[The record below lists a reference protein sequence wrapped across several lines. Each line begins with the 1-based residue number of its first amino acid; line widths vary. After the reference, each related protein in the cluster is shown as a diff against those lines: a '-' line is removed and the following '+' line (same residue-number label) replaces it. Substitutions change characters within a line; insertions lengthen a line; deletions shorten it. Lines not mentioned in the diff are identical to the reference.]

1 METTSNT
8 PYFTS
13 HYPCKLVNVPT
24 QMIYL
29 CNGSKEQDYTEVL
42 NRLHS
47 ISGITETHTDNIQ
60 TVENLNTLERGQILE
75 IIAPNVRGEENIQE
89 NQLIITNSVFTTSEY
104 NSKKQLVNIL
114 TGVGSNSISNLNYL
128 NLNYYLSEALEY
140 VFNTAA
146 RLGSTISSY
155 QILSIL
161 SALQSNN
168 IMELN
173 NRDGKIYRLK
183 NIQVVNGSFEL
194 VREEV
199 NFV

>member
-1 METTSNT
+1 MENIILS
-8 PYFTS
+8 S
-13 HYPCKLVNVPT
+13 ET

-29 CNGSKEQDYTEVL
+29 CNGSKEQDYKEVI

-47 ISGITETHTDNIQ
+47 ISGITENHTSNLQ
-60 TVENLNTLERGQILE
+60 TVENLDRLDRGQILE
-75 IIAPNVRGEENIQE
+75 TIASTSSVRGEENTLIQR
-89 NQLIITNSVFTTSEY
+89 LIITNSVFTTTEY
-104 NSKKQLVNIL
+104 NSKQQLVNIL
-114 TGVGSNSISNLNYL
+114 TGVGSNRISGLNYL

-140 VFNTAA
+140 VFNNAS
-146 RLGSTISSY
+146 RLGSTISSF

-161 SALQSNN
+161 SALQTNN

-183 NIQVVNGSFEL
+183 NIQMCDMSFEL

-199 NFV
+199 VFAN

>member
-1 METTSNT
+1 METINITS
-8 PYFTS
+8 S
-13 HYPCKLVNVPT
+13 

-29 CNGSKEQDYTEVL
+29 CNGSKEQDYKEVL

-47 ISGITETHTDNIQ
+47 ISGITESHISNIK
-60 TVENLNTLERGQILE
+60 TVEKLNTLERGQVLD
-75 IIAPNVRGEENIQE
+75 IIAPSPIRGEENIQQ
-89 NQLIITNSVFTTSEY
+89 NQLIITNSVFTTTEY
-104 NSKKQLVNIL
+104 NSKQQLVKIL
-114 TGVGSNSISNLNYL
+114 TGVGSNRISNLNYL

-140 VFNTAA
+140 VFHTAA
-146 RLGSTISSY
+146 TLGSTISSF

-161 SALQSNN
+161 SALQTNN

-183 NIQVVNGSFEL
+183 NIQVVDGLFEL

>member
-1 METTSNT
+1 MENIILS
-8 PYFTS
+8 S
-13 HYPCKLVNVPT
+13 ET

-29 CNGSKEQDYTEVL
+29 CNGSKEQDYKEVI

-47 ISGITETHTDNIQ
+47 ISGITENHTSNLQ
-60 TVENLNTLERGQILE
+60 TVENLDRLDRGQILE
-75 IIAPNVRGEENIQE
+75 TIAPPSPVRGEENTLIQR
-89 NQLIITNSVFTTSEY
+89 LIVTNSVFTTTEY
-104 NSKKQLVNIL
+104 NSKQQLVNIL
-114 TGVGSNSISNLNYL
+114 TGVGSNRISGLNYL

-140 VFNTAA
+140 VFNNAS
-146 RLGSTISSY
+146 RLGSTISSF

-161 SALQSNN
+161 SALQTNN

-183 NIQVVNGSFEL
+183 NIQMCDMSFEL

-199 NFV
+199 VFAN